1 MKIGILG
8 HRFIEWGGGIDFLRA
23 ICESL
28 AAADHP
34 VELHVLIPARGPRGV
49 IHGLS
54 RRLRLVAKR
63 LLGQVAPAPADAA
76 ELYDLSGPIAAAGR
90 TIRVHEIDS
99 GSAAIR
105 NAFRQLELDIL
116 LPSFDVLT
124 YGAEIPWLGYLY
136 DMQHKYLPNFFS
148 PRELKL
154 RDFAMER
161 MLRAAC
167 AVIVNSRALKS
178 DIRSYFP
185 AASAQIVVLPFSAA
199 PLPAWFELSPDA
211 VRAKYSVGP
220 RYFIVCNQFWKHKD
234 HATAFR
240 AFAELASVH
249 PELQLVCTGAVSDYR
264 DRHYFPSLQEL
275 LSELGIEDR
284 VFILGRIP
292 KPDQIA
298 LLRGSVALIQPTM
311 FEGGPGG
318 GAGYDAIALGVPCIL
333 SDIPV
338 NLEIDESGV
347 RFFTSRDSASLRQVM
362 ALSYAEA
369 DTLVPVP
376 PAELLARGWARRNAC
391 GNRLVQAAMM
401 AIESVAAD
409 H

>member
-34 VELHVLIPARGPRGV
+34 IELHVLIPARGPRGV

-148 PRELKL
+148 PRELK
-154 RDFAMER
+154 R
-161 MLRAAC
+161 
-167 AVIVNSRALKS
+167 
-178 DIRSYFP
+178 
-185 AASAQIVVLPFSAA
+185 
-199 PLPAWFELSPDA
+199 
-211 VRAKYSVGP
+211 
-220 RYFIVCNQFWKHKD
+220 
-234 HATAFR
+234 
-240 AFAELASVH
+240 
-249 PELQLVCTGAVSDYR
+249 
-264 DRHYFPSLQEL
+264 
-275 LSELGIEDR
+275 
-284 VFILGRIP
+284 
-292 KPDQIA
+292 
-298 LLRGSVALIQPTM
+298 
-311 FEGGPGG
+311 
-318 GAGYDAIALGVPCIL
+318 
-333 SDIPV
+333 
-338 NLEIDESGV
+338 
-347 RFFTSRDSASLRQVM
+347 RDSDLSL
-362 ALSYAEA
+362 
-369 DTLVPVP
+369 
-376 PAELLARGWARRNAC
+376 
-391 GNRLVQAAMM
+391 
-401 AIESVAAD
+401 I
-409 H
+409 HI